1 MEPILIKG
9 VDAQHAGTPSNDG
22 TPGSGLYAVPIKLS
36 RAVTPSEAKLL
47 EQNWDHPPV
56 FTLMHRPGIL
66 RVSGDTVVLDGTT
79 IEEVKQYHAE
89 TLKCVVEV
97 VNVQAGQLVEQH
109 QAKIK
114 AEAEAATAHKA
125 NIADVAKDIRFN

>member
-1 MEPILIKG
+1 M
-9 VDAQHAGTPSNDG
+9 
-22 TPGSGLYAVPIKLS
+22 
-36 RAVTPSEAKLL
+36 L
-47 EQNWDHPPV
+47 EQNWDRPPV
-56 FTLMHRPGIL
+56 FTLMHRPRIL

-89 TLKCVVEV
+89 TLKCVVDV

-114 AEAEAATAHKA
+114 AEAEAAAAHKA